1 MLLGARQFF
10 ERRGG
15 GVPYIMPD
23 GSSYWDTGFKGGS
36 GCEYLFDCMWLDFPR
51 NPQNIEP
58 ERVLMGTTV
67 YTGIVACSF
76 NWFATSSDT
85 LTTQATRTET
95 RCQFNADDWV
105 MKRSIIRVRHR
116 VGDNYLRIGFVGGTE
131 SSVYKGSLSAQ
142 SNSMYLCAHR
152 IGSYDDGTVGPMTS
166 NIVMIFNVQIKQNGM
181 LAKNFIPALDGNIP
195 CFYEEV
201 SGTFVHSIGTT
212 NGVYGL
218 YRD

>member
-58 ERVLMGTTV
+58 ERVLMGTTI
-67 YTGIVACSF
+67 YTGIVVCSF

-116 VGDNYLRIGFVGGTE
+116 VGDKYLRIGFVGGTE